1 LFTPN
6 LSFKLLAVHF
16 FADPS
21 AFFSSYR
28 NEFVYYDCMAEAMN
42 PEKLL
47 DTTFNCECGR
57 NHKVPIRSII
67 YAEDVLEC
75 LPEVLGSL
83 VSDRRIVLVA
93 DKRTW
98 NIAGKD
104 AKEALEQT
112 GWSVYDIIVPDTDK
126 GGPVCNDV
134 THTWLNERMPTVD
147 IALAVGTGVVNDLT
161 KWSAFDEDIPY
172 SVFATAATMNGFTAA
187 NVAPTIKGV
196 KTLIRARAPLAV
208 FAIPSIIA
216 KAPFELTA
224 AGLGDTIAKPIS
236 TADWIFNSLFCGES
250 FCRYCSE
257 IINSLEPYYHNRPG
271 DISDRKPA
279 AIEALFN
286 ALLYSGIA
294 MTIIG
299 TSAPASGGEHL
310 FSHTLDMMSS
320 IDGAFH
326 DLHGRQVGLGTI
338 FASALYERIF
348 KIEKPVCHPYPD
360 DIDGKFWGPLAENVR
375 REYQQKIPM
384 LRKIHEKLADNKTWG
399 EFLAAAQQQ
408 VRSPA
413 QIKSCLKEAGAA
425 HTFANIGCSRE
436 RLLAAALHMHQIRK
450 RPTIIDL
457 AWILGILP
465 AAAEEIIDRW
475 LTD

>member
-1 LFTPN
+1 
-6 LSFKLLAVHF
+6 
-16 FADPS
+16 
-21 AFFSSYR
+21 
-28 NEFVYYDCMAEAMN
+28 MN
-42 PEKLL
+42 PKNLL
-47 DTTFNCECGR
+47 DTTFDCECGR

-67 YAEDVLEC
+67 YAEDALVR

-83 VSDRRIVLVA
+83 VSGRRIILVA

-98 NIAGKD
+98 AIAGER

-112 GWSVYDIIVPDTDK
+112 GFSVHDIIVPDTNH
-126 GGPVCNDV
+126 GGPICNEA
-134 THTWLNERMPTVD
+134 THALLNDRMPPAD

-161 KWSAFDEDIPY
+161 KWSAFDKDIPY
-172 SVFATAATMNGFTAA
+172 AVFATAATMNGFTAA

-208 FAIPSIIA
+208 FAIPTIIVE
-216 KAPFELTA
+216 APFELTA
-224 AGLGDTIAKPIS
+224 SGLGDTIAKPIS
-236 TADWIFNSLFCGES
+236 TADWIFNHLFCGES

-257 IINSLEPYYHNRPG
+257 IINSLEPYYLDRPE
-271 DISDRKPA
+271 DISNRRPA

-320 IDGAFH
+320 IDGVEH

-348 KIEKPVCHPYPD
+348 KIEKPVCHPYSG
-360 DIDGKFWGPLAENVR
+360 DIDSTFWGPLAGNVR
-375 REYQQKIPM
+375 QEYEQKLPM
-384 LRKIHEKLADNKTWG
+384 LRAICEKLANGKTWDA
-399 EFLAAAQQQ
+399 FLAATRQQ
-408 VRSPA
+408 VRSPV
-413 QIKSCLKEAGAA
+413 QIKDCLKTAGAA
-425 HTFANIGCSRE
+425 HTSSDIGCSRE
-436 RLLAAALHMHQIRK
+436 RLLAGAMHMHQIRK

-465 AAAEEIIDRW
+465 GAAEEIIDHW
-475 LTD
+475 LLK